1 MSLSLATCNPPYA
14 RVEVF
19 TNLSVNT
26 FHTVR
31 ADFAPGPSHPSKAMV
46 GYLLPVTN
54 LISGRSYSFVEV
66 VGTRAQDLPLRVFRS
81 VDTLGEPTEEAYL
94 VSSPYPIE
102 NLHTGLFQTF
112 RSWQSQ
118 VANPA
123 VENDEVF
130 LALKM
135 PGLYVYCA
143 ANKATVVTTADLD
156 SRLEDLLV
164 AI

>member
-1 MSLSLATCNPPYA
+1 MSLSLATCNPPFA
-14 RVEVF
+14 QVEVF
-19 TNLSVNT
+19 TSLAVNT

-31 ADFAPGPSHPSKAMV
+31 TSLSVGPNHPSRSVV
-46 GYLLPVTN
+46 GYLLPLTAAEAGKQ
-54 LISGRSYSFVEV
+54 LSFIEV

-81 VDTLGEPTEEAYL
+81 VDGLGEPTDEAYL
-94 VSSPYPIE
+94 IHSPYPVE

-118 VANPA
+118 VSNPK

-130 LALKM
+130 LALKL
-135 PGLYVYCA
+135 PSLYVYHA
-143 ANKATVVTTADLD
+143 ANKATMITTADLD